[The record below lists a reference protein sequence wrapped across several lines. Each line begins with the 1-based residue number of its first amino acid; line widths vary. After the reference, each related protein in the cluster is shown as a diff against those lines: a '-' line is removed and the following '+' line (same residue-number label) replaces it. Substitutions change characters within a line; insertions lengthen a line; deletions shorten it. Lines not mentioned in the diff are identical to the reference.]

1 MFIIYNER
9 IKIVNSYTLQ
19 DKVIFYFMYKIYLYH
34 PIIYNRQIDYDEK
47 TILACVFLQLV
58 LGTVFAQTVDSTH
71 IKNMHAYYKKHFSD
85 PTDPIVLTASD
96 TLLDMAIRCNDT
108 VMSKIALGAKLD
120 YYYYGQ
126 GENRTDSVIA
136 GVNRLKRFARSV
148 GNAELYYWAWAA
160 RLVNYYIIQGEY
172 NIALLEAEKM
182 LQEAK
187 KEGKQE
193 SIAECYYALANVYA
207 AKGLMKKSQEFM
219 LKEIDIFE
227 NTDVV
232 RYNISCQYSD
242 AAKIYID
249 LGEEEK
255 APELLK
261 KALKAVKSPYHA
273 VTANLVYVSLY
284 LAQGDTVA
292 ARQALEKCR
301 QMYADEPSL
310 KRHIH
315 YLYDVEIDYD
325 WKVGNYQKALNVLD
339 ERETE
344 LKRKNNLATLM
355 QLRKT
360 KADILWDMNRKE
372 EAAGLYRD
380 FLLEQKKEKERNE
393 EVATGEFATML
404 NLQQLT
410 AEKGRLEKISQEK
423 QLQNTRIILFSVIGI
438 LCVVIVFL
446 WQQRKLNAKL
456 EKSRDKLDEKNRILI
471 EAKEELRKAKEVAEQ
486 SNWLK
491 TMFIQNMSHEIRTPL
506 NSIVG
511 FSGVLVDMLDDK
523 EDIGQ
528 YVALIESNSKLL
540 LKLVGDILDIS
551 ILDSEVEIK
560 HNAVD
565 VNACCQASIDAA
577 GTLFSPDTKLIF
589 KPACDE
595 LIINSN
601 YNYIVQVLD
610 NLLSNASKFTH
621 EGSVTLAYEVKK
633 ETNQLIFT
641 VTDTGIGIPIDEQE
655 HVFERFVKLDN
666 FSQGAGLGLSICRIV
681 AERLG
686 GFLIIDREY
695 TQGTRFIF
703 CVSM

>member
-1 MFIIYNER
+1 ML
-9 IKIVNSYTLQ
+9 K
-19 DKVIFYFMYKIYLYH
+19 
-34 PIIYNRQIDYDEK
+34 K
-47 TILACVFLQLV
+47 TILACVLLHLV
-58 LGTVFAQTVDSTH
+58 VGTISPQKIDSID
-71 IKNMHAYYKKHFSD
+71 IKSMRAYYKRYFND

-96 TLLDMAIRCNDT
+96 TLFDMAIRCNDT
-108 VMSKIALGAKLD
+108 VMAKIALGAKVD

-126 GENRTDSVIA
+126 GENRTDSIIA
-136 GVNRLKRFARSV
+136 GVNRLKQYARSV

-187 KEGKQE
+187 GEKKQG
-193 SIAECYYALANVYA
+193 SIAECYYALANVYT
-207 AKGLMKKSQEFM
+207 AKGLVKKSQEFM

-227 NTDVV
+227 NANVF

-249 LGEEEK
+249 LGEAEK

-261 KALKAVKSPYHA
+261 KALKTSKSTYHE
-273 VTANLVYVSLY
+273 VTAKLVYVSLY
-284 LAQGDTVA
+284 LAQGDTAA
-292 ARQALEKCR
+292 ARKALEECR
-301 QMYADEPSL
+301 QMYMGEPSM

-315 YLYDVEIDYD
+315 YLYDVEIDYN
-325 WKVGNYQKALNVLD
+325 WRVGNYNKALSVLD

-344 LKRKNNLATLM
+344 LRKKNNLTTLM
-355 QLRKT
+355 ALRKT

-393 EVATGEFATML
+393 EITTSEFATML
-404 NLQQLT
+404 NLQQLN
-410 AEKGRLEKISQEK
+410 AEKVRLEKISQKK
-423 QLQNTRIILFSVIGI
+423 QLQNTRTILFSVLGL
-438 LCVVIVFL
+438 LCIVVIFL

-456 EKSRDKLDEKNRILI
+456 HRAKNKLDEQNRTLI
-471 EAKEELRKAKEVAEQ
+471 KAEEELRKAKEVAEQ

-511 FSGVLVDMLDDK
+511 FSGVLVDMLDEK

-577 GTLFSPDTKLIF
+577 GASFDPGVRLIF
-589 KPACDE
+589 EPACDE

-610 NLLSNASKFTH
+610 NLLGNASKFTH
-621 EGSVTLAYEVKK
+621 EGSVALAYEVKK
-633 ETNQLIFT
+633 EENQLIFT
-641 VTDTGIGIPIDEQE
+641 VTDTGIGIPVEEQE
-655 HVFERFVKLDN
+655 RVFERFVKLDN

-686 GFLIIDREY
+686 GYLRIDKGY
-695 TQGTRFIF
+695 TQGTRVIF

>member
-1 MFIIYNER
+1 MM
-9 IKIVNSYTLQ
+9 K
-19 DKVIFYFMYKIYLYH
+19 
-34 PIIYNRQIDYDEK
+34 K

-261 KALKAVKSPYHA
+261 KALKAVKSPYHE

-325 WKVGNYQKALNVLD
+325 WKVGNFQKALNVLD

-506 NSIVG
+506 NALSG
-511 FSGVLVDMLDDK
+511 FSSILTDNNIDAEMRK
-523 EDIGQ
+523 QCNDIIQ
-528 YVALIESNSKLL
+528 QNSDLL
-540 LKLVGDILDIS
+540 LKLIDDVVDLSSLERGKMQFRF
-551 ILDSEVEIK
+551 EI
-560 HNAVD
+560 HDAVSL
-565 VNACCQASIDAA
+565 CQNVIDTVDKIKQTSASIVFQTSL
-577 GTLFSPDTKLIF
+577 GKLELYT
-589 KPACDE
+589 DE
-595 LIINSN
+595 ARLQQLLI
-601 YNYIVQVLD
+601 
-610 NLLSNASKFTH
+610 NLLINATKFTT
-621 EGSVTLAYEVKK
+621 EGRITLTLEKQDGMA
-633 ETNQLIFT
+633 LFA
-641 VTDTGIGIPIDEQE
+641 VTDTGCGIAPEKQGKIF
-655 HVFERFVKLDN
+655 HRFEKLDEN
-666 FSQGAGLGLSICRIV
+666 VQGSGLGLSICQLIV
-681 AERLG
+681 ERFGGEIWIDTEYKDGSRFVFTHPIPNTTPNNKEAEL
-686 GFLIIDREY
+686 
-695 TQGTRFIF
+695 
-703 CVSM
+703 

>member
-1 MFIIYNER
+1 MM
-9 IKIVNSYTLQ
+9 K
-19 DKVIFYFMYKIYLYH
+19 
-34 PIIYNRQIDYDEK
+34 K

-242 AAKIYID
+242 AAKIYIN

-261 KALKAVKSPYHA
+261 KALKAVKSPYHE

-325 WKVGNYQKALNVLD
+325 WKVGNFQKALNVLD

-577 GTLFSPDTKLIF
+577 GTLFSPDTKLVF

-655 HVFERFVKLDN
+655 RVFERFVKLDN

-686 GFLIIDREY
+686 GFLIIDKEY

>member
-1 MFIIYNER
+1 MM
-9 IKIVNSYTLQ
+9 K
-19 DKVIFYFMYKIYLYH
+19 
-34 PIIYNRQIDYDEK
+34 K

-182 LQEAK
+182 LQEVK

-261 KALKAVKSPYHA
+261 KALKAVKSPYHE

-325 WKVGNYQKALNVLD
+325 WKVGNFQKALNVLD

-577 GTLFSPDTKLIF
+577 GTLFSPDTKLVF

>member
-1 MFIIYNER
+1 ML
-9 IKIVNSYTLQ
+9 K
-19 DKVIFYFMYKIYLYH
+19 
-34 PIIYNRQIDYDEK
+34 K
-47 TILACVFLQLV
+47 TILACVLLHLV
-58 LGTVFAQTVDSTH
+58 VGTISPQKIDSID
-71 IKNMHAYYKKHFSD
+71 IKSMRAYYKRYFND

-96 TLLDMAIRCNDT
+96 TLFDMAIRCNDT
-108 VMSKIALGAKLD
+108 VMAKIALGAKVD

-126 GENRTDSVIA
+126 GENRTDSIIA
-136 GVNRLKRFARSV
+136 GVNRLKQYARSV

-187 KEGKQE
+187 GEKKQG
-193 SIAECYYALANVYA
+193 SIAECYYALANVYT
-207 AKGLMKKSQEFM
+207 AKGLVKKSQEFM

-227 NTDVV
+227 NANVF

-249 LGEEEK
+249 LGEAEK

-261 KALKAVKSPYHA
+261 KALKTSRSTYHE
-273 VTANLVYVSLY
+273 VTAKLVYVSLY
-284 LAQGDTVA
+284 LAQGDTAA
-292 ARQALEKCR
+292 ARKALEECR
-301 QMYADEPSL
+301 QMYMGEPSM

-315 YLYDVEIDYD
+315 YLYDVEIDYN
-325 WKVGNYQKALNVLD
+325 WRVGNYNKALSVLD

-344 LKRKNNLATLM
+344 LRKKNNLTTLM
-355 QLRKT
+355 ALRKT

-393 EVATGEFATML
+393 EITTSEFATML
-404 NLQQLT
+404 NLQQLN
-410 AEKGRLEKISQEK
+410 AEKVRLEKISQKK
-423 QLQNTRIILFSVIGI
+423 QLQNTRTILFSVLGL
-438 LCVVIVFL
+438 LCIVVIFL

-456 EKSRDKLDEKNRILI
+456 HRAKNKLDEQNRTLI
-471 EAKEELRKAKEVAEQ
+471 KAEEELRKAKEVAEQ

-511 FSGVLVDMLDDK
+511 FSGVLVDMLDEK

-577 GTLFSPDTKLIF
+577 GASFDPGVKLIF
-589 KPACDE
+589 EPACDE

-610 NLLSNASKFTH
+610 NLLGNASKFTH

-633 ETNQLIFT
+633 EENQLIFT
-641 VTDTGIGIPIDEQE
+641 VTDTGIGIPVEEQE
-655 HVFERFVKLDN
+655 RVFERFVKLDN

-686 GFLIIDREY
+686 GYLRIDKGY
-695 TQGTRFIF
+695 TQGTRIIF

>member
-1 MFIIYNER
+1 MR
-9 IKIVNSYTLQ
+9 
-19 DKVIFYFMYKIYLYH
+19 
-34 PIIYNRQIDYDEK
+34 
-47 TILACVFLQLV
+47 
-58 LGTVFAQTVDSTH
+58 
-71 IKNMHAYYKKHFSD
+71 AYYKQYFND

-96 TLLDMAIRCNDT
+96 TLFDMAIRCNDT
-108 VMSKIALGAKLD
+108 VMAKIALGAKVD

-126 GENRTDSVIA
+126 GENRTDSIIA
-136 GVNRLKRFARSV
+136 GVNRLKQYARSV

-187 KEGKQE
+187 GEKKQG
-193 SIAECYYALANVYA
+193 SIAECYYALANVYT
-207 AKGLMKKSQEFM
+207 AKGLVKKSQEFM
-219 LKEIDIFE
+219 LREIDIFE
-227 NTDVV
+227 NANVF

-249 LGEEEK
+249 LGEAEK

-261 KALKAVKSPYHA
+261 KALKTSKSTYHE
-273 VTANLVYVSLY
+273 VTAKLVYVSLY
-284 LAQGDTVA
+284 LAQGDTAA
-292 ARQALEKCR
+292 ARKALEECR
-301 QMYADEPSL
+301 QMYMGEPSM

-315 YLYDVEIDYD
+315 YLYDVEIDYN
-325 WKVGNYQKALNVLD
+325 WRVGNYNKALSVLD

-344 LKRKNNLATLM
+344 LRKKNNLTTLM
-355 QLRKT
+355 ALRKT

-393 EVATGEFATML
+393 EITTSEFATML
-404 NLQQLT
+404 NLQQLN
-410 AEKGRLEKISQEK
+410 AEKVRLEKTSQKK
-423 QLQNTRIILFSVIGI
+423 QLQNTRTILFSVLGL
-438 LCVVIVFL
+438 LCIVVIFL

-456 EKSRDKLDEKNRILI
+456 HRAKNKLDEQNRTLI
-471 EAKEELRKAKEVAEQ
+471 KAEEELRKAKEAAEQ

-511 FSGVLVDMLDDK
+511 FSGVLVDMLDEK

-577 GTLFSPDTKLIF
+577 GASFDPGVRLIF
-589 KPACDE
+589 EPACDE

-610 NLLSNASKFTH
+610 NLLGNASKFTH

-633 ETNQLIFT
+633 EENQLIFT
-641 VTDTGIGIPIDEQE
+641 VTDTGIGIPVEEQE
-655 HVFERFVKLDN
+655 RVFERFVKLDN

-686 GFLIIDREY
+686 GYLRIDKGY
-695 TQGTRFIF
+695 TQGTRVIF

>member
-1 MFIIYNER
+1 ML
-9 IKIVNSYTLQ
+9 K
-19 DKVIFYFMYKIYLYH
+19 
-34 PIIYNRQIDYDEK
+34 K
-47 TILACVFLQLV
+47 TILACVLLHLV
-58 LGTVFAQTVDSTH
+58 VGTISPQKIDSID
-71 IKNMHAYYKKHFSD
+71 IKSMRAYYKQYFND

-96 TLLDMAIRCNDT
+96 TLFDMAIRCNDT
-108 VMSKIALGAKLD
+108 VMAKIALGAKVD

-126 GENRTDSVIA
+126 GENRTDSIIA
-136 GVNRLKRFARSV
+136 GVNRLKQYARSV

-187 KEGKQE
+187 GEKKQG
-193 SIAECYYALANVYA
+193 SIAECYYALANVYT
-207 AKGLMKKSQEFM
+207 AKGLVKKSQEFM

-227 NTDVV
+227 NANVF

-249 LGEEEK
+249 LGEAEK

-261 KALKAVKSPYHA
+261 KALKTSKSTYHE
-273 VTANLVYVSLY
+273 VTAKLVYVSLS
-284 LAQGDTVA
+284 LAQGDTAA
-292 ARQALEKCR
+292 ARKALEECR
-301 QMYADEPSL
+301 QMYMEEPSM

-315 YLYDVEIDYD
+315 YLYDVEIDYN
-325 WKVGNYQKALNVLD
+325 WRVGNYNKALSVLD

-344 LKRKNNLATLM
+344 LRKKNNLTTLM
-355 QLRKT
+355 ALRKT

-393 EVATGEFATML
+393 EITTSEFATML
-404 NLQQLT
+404 NLQQLN
-410 AEKGRLEKISQEK
+410 AEKVRLEKISQKK
-423 QLQNTRIILFSVIGI
+423 QLQNTRTILFSVLGL
-438 LCVVIVFL
+438 LCIVVIFL

-456 EKSRDKLDEKNRILI
+456 HRAKNKLDEQNRTLI
-471 EAKEELRKAKEVAEQ
+471 KAEEELRKAKEVAEQ

-511 FSGVLVDMLDDK
+511 FSGVLVDMLDEK

-577 GTLFSPDTKLIF
+577 GASFDPGVRLIF
-589 KPACDE
+589 EPACDE

-610 NLLSNASKFTH
+610 NLLGNASKFTH

-633 ETNQLIFT
+633 EENQLIFT
-641 VTDTGIGIPIDEQE
+641 VTDTGIGIPVEEQE
-655 HVFERFVKLDN
+655 RVFERFVKLDN

-686 GFLIIDREY
+686 GYLRIDKGY
-695 TQGTRFIF
+695 TQGTRVIF

>member
-1 MFIIYNER
+1 ML
-9 IKIVNSYTLQ
+9 K
-19 DKVIFYFMYKIYLYH
+19 
-34 PIIYNRQIDYDEK
+34 K
-47 TILACVFLQLV
+47 TILACVLLRLV
-58 LGTVFAQTVDSTH
+58 VGTISPQKIDSID
-71 IKNMHAYYKKHFSD
+71 IKSMRAYYKRYFND

-96 TLLDMAIRCNDT
+96 TLFDMAIRCNDT
-108 VMSKIALGAKLD
+108 VMAKIALGAKVD

-126 GENRTDSVIA
+126 GENRTDSIIA
-136 GVNRLKRFARSV
+136 GVNRLKQYARSV

-187 KEGKQE
+187 GEKKQG

-207 AKGLMKKSQEFM
+207 AKGLVKKSQEFM

-227 NTDVV
+227 NANVF

-249 LGEEEK
+249 LGEAEK

-261 KALKAVKSPYHA
+261 KALKTSKSPYHE
-273 VTANLVYVSLY
+273 VTAKLVYVSLY
-284 LAQGDTVA
+284 LAQGDTAA
-292 ARQALEKCR
+292 ARKALEECR
-301 QMYADEPSL
+301 RMYMEEPSM

-315 YLYDVEIDYD
+315 YLYDVEIDYN
-325 WKVGNYQKALNVLD
+325 WRVGNYNKALSVLD

-344 LKRKNNLATLM
+344 LRKKNNLTTLTA
-355 QLRKT
+355 LRKT

-393 EVATGEFATML
+393 EITTSEFATML
-404 NLQQLT
+404 NLQQLN
-410 AEKGRLEKISQEK
+410 AEKVRLEKISQK
-423 QLQNTRIILFSVIGI
+423 KRLQSTRTILFFVLGI
-438 LCVVIVFL
+438 LCIVVIFL

-456 EKSRDKLDEKNRILI
+456 HRAKNKLNEQNRTLI
-471 EAKEELRKAKEVAEQ
+471 KAEEELRKAKEVAEQ

-511 FSGVLVDMLDDK
+511 FSGVLVDMLDEK

-577 GTLFSPDTKLIF
+577 GASFDPGVKLIF
-589 KPACDE
+589 EPACDE

-610 NLLSNASKFTH
+610 NLLGNASKFTH

-633 ETNQLIFT
+633 EENQLIFT
-641 VTDTGIGIPIDEQE
+641 VTDTGIGIPVEEQE
-655 HVFERFVKLDN
+655 RVFERFVKLDN

-686 GFLIIDREY
+686 GYLRIDKGY
-695 TQGTRFIF
+695 TQGTRVIF

>member
-1 MFIIYNER
+1 ML
-9 IKIVNSYTLQ
+9 K
-19 DKVIFYFMYKIYLYH
+19 
-34 PIIYNRQIDYDEK
+34 K
-47 TILACVFLQLV
+47 TILACVLLHLV
-58 LGTVFAQTVDSTH
+58 VGTISPQKIDSID
-71 IKNMHAYYKKHFSD
+71 IKSMRAYYKQYFND

-96 TLLDMAIRCNDT
+96 TLFDMAIRCNDT
-108 VMSKIALGAKLD
+108 VMAKIALGAKVD

-126 GENRTDSVIA
+126 GENRTDSIIA
-136 GVNRLKRFARSV
+136 GVNRLKQYARSV

-187 KEGKQE
+187 GEKKQG
-193 SIAECYYALANVYA
+193 SIAECYYALANVYT
-207 AKGLMKKSQEFM
+207 AKGLVKKSQEFM

-227 NTDVV
+227 NANVF

-249 LGEEEK
+249 LGEAEK

-261 KALKAVKSPYHA
+261 KALKTSKSTYHE
-273 VTANLVYVSLY
+273 VTAKLVYVSLY
-284 LAQGDTVA
+284 LAQGDTAA
-292 ARQALEKCR
+292 ARKALEECR
-301 QMYADEPSL
+301 QMYIGEPSM

-315 YLYDVEIDYD
+315 YLYDVEIDYN
-325 WKVGNYQKALNVLD
+325 WRVGNYNKALSVLD

-344 LKRKNNLATLM
+344 LRKKNNLTTLM
-355 QLRKT
+355 ALRKT

-393 EVATGEFATML
+393 EITTSEFATML
-404 NLQQLT
+404 NLQQLN
-410 AEKGRLEKISQEK
+410 AEKVRLEKISQKK
-423 QLQNTRIILFSVIGI
+423 QLQNTRTILFSVLGL
-438 LCVVIVFL
+438 LCIVVIFL

-456 EKSRDKLDEKNRILI
+456 HRAKNKLDEQNRTLI
-471 EAKEELRKAKEVAEQ
+471 KAEEELRKAKEVAEQ

-511 FSGVLVDMLDDK
+511 FSGVLVDMLDEK

-577 GTLFSPDTKLIF
+577 GASFDPGVKLIF
-589 KPACDE
+589 EPACDE

-601 YNYIVQVLD
+601 YSYIVQVLD
-610 NLLSNASKFTH
+610 NLLGNASKFTH
-621 EGSVTLAYEVKK
+621 VGSVTLTYEVKK
-633 ETNQLIFT
+633 EENQLIFT
-641 VTDTGIGIPIDEQE
+641 VTDTGIGIPVEEQE
-655 HVFERFVKLDN
+655 RVFERFVKLDN

-686 GFLIIDREY
+686 GYLRIDKGY
-695 TQGTRFIF
+695 TQGTRVIF

>member
-1 MFIIYNER
+1 ML
-9 IKIVNSYTLQ
+9 K
-19 DKVIFYFMYKIYLYH
+19 
-34 PIIYNRQIDYDEK
+34 K
-47 TILACVFLQLV
+47 TILACVLLHLV
-58 LGTVFAQTVDSTH
+58 VGTISPQKIDSID
-71 IKNMHAYYKKHFSD
+71 IKSMRAYYKQYFND

-96 TLLDMAIRCNDT
+96 TLFDMAIRCNDT
-108 VMSKIALGAKLD
+108 VMAKIALGAKVD

-126 GENRTDSVIA
+126 GENRTDSIIA
-136 GVNRLKRFARSV
+136 GVNRLKQYARSV

-187 KEGKQE
+187 GEKKQG
-193 SIAECYYALANVYA
+193 SIAECYYVLANVYA
-207 AKGLMKKSQEFM
+207 AKGLVKKSQEFM

-227 NTDVV
+227 NANVF

-249 LGEEEK
+249 LGEAEK

-261 KALKAVKSPYHA
+261 KALKTSKSTYHE
-273 VTANLVYVSLY
+273 VTAKLVYVSLY
-284 LAQGDTVA
+284 LAQGDTAA
-292 ARQALEKCR
+292 ARKALEECR
-301 QMYADEPSL
+301 QMYMGEPSM

-315 YLYDVEIDYD
+315 YLYDVEIDYN
-325 WKVGNYQKALNVLD
+325 WRVGNYNKALSVLD

-344 LKRKNNLATLM
+344 LRKKNNLTTLM
-355 QLRKT
+355 ALRKT

-393 EVATGEFATML
+393 EITTSEFATML
-404 NLQQLT
+404 NLQQLN
-410 AEKGRLEKISQEK
+410 AEKVRLEKISQKK
-423 QLQNTRIILFSVIGI
+423 QLQNTRTILFSVLGL
-438 LCVVIVFL
+438 LCIVVIFL

-456 EKSRDKLDEKNRILI
+456 HRAKNKLDEQNRTLI
-471 EAKEELRKAKEVAEQ
+471 KAEEELRKAKEVAEQ

-511 FSGVLVDMLDDK
+511 FSGVLVDMLDEK

-577 GTLFSPDTKLIF
+577 GASFDPGVRLIF
-589 KPACDE
+589 EPACDE

-601 YNYIVQVLD
+601 YSYIVQVLD
-610 NLLSNASKFTH
+610 NLLGNASKFTH

-633 ETNQLIFT
+633 EENQLIFT
-641 VTDTGIGIPIDEQE
+641 VTDTGIGIPVEEQE
-655 HVFERFVKLDN
+655 RVFERFVKLDN

-686 GFLIIDREY
+686 GYLRIDKGY
-695 TQGTRFIF
+695 TQGTRVIF

>member
-1 MFIIYNER
+1 ML
-9 IKIVNSYTLQ
+9 K
-19 DKVIFYFMYKIYLYH
+19 
-34 PIIYNRQIDYDEK
+34 K
-47 TILACVFLQLV
+47 TILACVLLHLV
-58 LGTVFAQTVDSTH
+58 VGTISPQKIDSID
-71 IKNMHAYYKKHFSD
+71 IKSMRAYYKQYFND

-96 TLLDMAIRCNDT
+96 TLFDMAIRCNDT
-108 VMSKIALGAKLD
+108 VMAKIALGAKVD

-126 GENRTDSVIA
+126 GENRTDNIIA
-136 GVNRLKRFARSV
+136 GVNRLKQYARSV

-187 KEGKQE
+187 GEKKQG
-193 SIAECYYALANVYA
+193 SIAECYYALANVYT
-207 AKGLMKKSQEFM
+207 AKGLVKKSQEFM
-219 LKEIDIFE
+219 LREIDIFE
-227 NTDVV
+227 NANVF

-249 LGEEEK
+249 LGEAEK

-261 KALKAVKSPYHA
+261 KALKTSKSTYHE
-273 VTANLVYVSLY
+273 VTAKLVYVSLY
-284 LAQGDTVA
+284 LAQGDTAA
-292 ARQALEKCR
+292 ARKALEECR
-301 QMYADEPSL
+301 QMYMGEPSM

-315 YLYDVEIDYD
+315 YLYDVEIDYN
-325 WKVGNYQKALNVLD
+325 WRVGNYNKALSVLD

-344 LKRKNNLATLM
+344 LRKKNNLTTLM
-355 QLRKT
+355 ALRKT

-393 EVATGEFATML
+393 EITTSEFATML
-404 NLQQLT
+404 NLQQLN
-410 AEKGRLEKISQEK
+410 AEKVRLEKTSQKK
-423 QLQNTRIILFSVIGI
+423 QLQNTRTILFSVLGL
-438 LCVVIVFL
+438 LCIVVIFL

-456 EKSRDKLDEKNRILI
+456 HRAKNKLDEQNRTLI
-471 EAKEELRKAKEVAEQ
+471 KAEEELRKAKEAAEQ

-511 FSGVLVDMLDDK
+511 FSGVLVDMLDEK

-577 GTLFSPDTKLIF
+577 GASFDPGVRLIF
-589 KPACDE
+589 EPACDE

-610 NLLSNASKFTH
+610 NLLGNASKFTH

-633 ETNQLIFT
+633 EENQLIFT
-641 VTDTGIGIPIDEQE
+641 VTDTGIGIPVEEQE
-655 HVFERFVKLDN
+655 RVFERFVKLDN

-686 GFLIIDREY
+686 GYLRIDKGY
-695 TQGTRFIF
+695 TQGTRVIF

>member
-1 MFIIYNER
+1 MM
-9 IKIVNSYTLQ
+9 K
-19 DKVIFYFMYKIYLYH
+19 
-34 PIIYNRQIDYDEK
+34 K

-261 KALKAVKSPYHA
+261 KALKAVKSPYHE

-325 WKVGNYQKALNVLD
+325 WKVGNFQKALNVLD

-551 ILDSEVEIK
+551 ILDSEVEIN

-577 GTLFSPDTKLIF
+577 GTLFSPDTKLVF

>member
-1 MFIIYNER
+1 ML
-9 IKIVNSYTLQ
+9 K
-19 DKVIFYFMYKIYLYH
+19 
-34 PIIYNRQIDYDEK
+34 K
-47 TILACVFLQLV
+47 TILACVLLHLV
-58 LGTVFAQTVDSTH
+58 VGTISPQKIDSID
-71 IKNMHAYYKKHFSD
+71 IKSMRAYYKQYFND

-96 TLLDMAIRCNDT
+96 TLFDMAIRCNDT
-108 VMSKIALGAKLD
+108 VMAKIALGAKVD

-126 GENRTDSVIA
+126 GENRTDSIIA
-136 GVNRLKRFARSV
+136 GVNRLKQYARSV

-187 KEGKQE
+187 GEKKQG
-193 SIAECYYALANVYA
+193 SIAECYYALANVYT
-207 AKGLMKKSQEFM
+207 AKGLVKKSQEFM

-227 NTDVV
+227 NANVF

-249 LGEEEK
+249 LGEAEK

-261 KALKAVKSPYHA
+261 KALKTSRSTYHE
-273 VTANLVYVSLY
+273 VTAKLVYVSLY
-284 LAQGDTVA
+284 LAQGDTAA
-292 ARQALEKCR
+292 ARKALEECR
-301 QMYADEPSL
+301 QMYMGEPSM

-315 YLYDVEIDYD
+315 YLYDVEIDYN
-325 WKVGNYQKALNVLD
+325 WRVGNYNKALSVLD

-344 LKRKNNLATLM
+344 LRKKNNLTTLM
-355 QLRKT
+355 ALRKT

-393 EVATGEFATML
+393 EITTSEFATML
-404 NLQQLT
+404 NLQQLN
-410 AEKGRLEKISQEK
+410 AEKVRLEKISQKK
-423 QLQNTRIILFSVIGI
+423 QLQNTRTILFSVLGL
-438 LCVVIVFL
+438 LCIVVIFL

-456 EKSRDKLDEKNRILI
+456 HRAKNKLDEQNRTLI
-471 EAKEELRKAKEVAEQ
+471 KAEEELRKAKEVAEQ

-511 FSGVLVDMLDDK
+511 FSGVLVDMLDEK

-577 GTLFSPDTKLIF
+577 ASFDPGVKLIF
-589 KPACDE
+589 EPACDE

-601 YNYIVQVLD
+601 YSYIVQVLD
-610 NLLSNASKFTH
+610 NLLGNASKFTH

-633 ETNQLIFT
+633 EENQLIFT
-641 VTDTGIGIPIDEQE
+641 VTDTGIGIPVEEQE
-655 HVFERFVKLDN
+655 RVFERFVKLDN

-686 GFLIIDREY
+686 GYLRIDKGY
-695 TQGTRFIF
+695 TQGTRVIF

>member
-1 MFIIYNER
+1 ML
-9 IKIVNSYTLQ
+9 K
-19 DKVIFYFMYKIYLYH
+19 
-34 PIIYNRQIDYDEK
+34 K
-47 TILACVFLQLV
+47 TILACVLLHLV
-58 LGTVFAQTVDSTH
+58 VGTISPQKIDSID
-71 IKNMHAYYKKHFSD
+71 IKSMRAYYKQYFND

-96 TLLDMAIRCNDT
+96 TLFDMAIRCNDT
-108 VMSKIALGAKLD
+108 VMAKIALGAKVD

-126 GENRTDSVIA
+126 GENRTDSIIA
-136 GVNRLKRFARSV
+136 GVNRLKQYARSV

-187 KEGKQE
+187 GEKKQG

-207 AKGLMKKSQEFM
+207 AKGLVKKSQEFM

-227 NTDVV
+227 NANVF

-249 LGEEEK
+249 LGEAEK

-261 KALKAVKSPYHA
+261 KALKTSKSTYHE
-273 VTANLVYVSLY
+273 VTAKLVYVSLY
-284 LAQGDTVA
+284 LAQGDTAA
-292 ARQALEKCR
+292 ARKALEECR
-301 QMYADEPSL
+301 QMYMGEPSM

-315 YLYDVEIDYD
+315 YLYDVEIDYN
-325 WKVGNYQKALNVLD
+325 WRVGNYNKALSVLD

-344 LKRKNNLATLM
+344 LRKKNNLTTLM
-355 QLRKT
+355 ALRKT

-393 EVATGEFATML
+393 EITTSEFATML
-404 NLQQLT
+404 NLQQLN
-410 AEKGRLEKISQEK
+410 AEKVRLEKISQKK
-423 QLQNTRIILFSVIGI
+423 QLQNTRTILFSVLGL
-438 LCVVIVFL
+438 LCIVVIFL

-456 EKSRDKLDEKNRILI
+456 HRAKNKLDEQNRTLI
-471 EAKEELRKAKEVAEQ
+471 KAEEELRKAKEVAEQ

-511 FSGVLVDMLDDK
+511 FSGVLVDMLDEK

-551 ILDSEVEIK
+551 IHDSEVEIK

-577 GTLFSPDTKLIF
+577 GASFDPGVRLIF
-589 KPACDE
+589 EPACDE

-601 YNYIVQVLD
+601 YSYIVQVLD
-610 NLLSNASKFTH
+610 NLLGNASKFTH

-633 ETNQLIFT
+633 EENQLIFT
-641 VTDTGIGIPIDEQE
+641 VTDTGIGIPVEEQE
-655 HVFERFVKLDN
+655 RVFERFVKLDN

-686 GFLIIDREY
+686 GYLRIDKGY
-695 TQGTRFIF
+695 TQGTRVIF

>member
-1 MFIIYNER
+1 
-9 IKIVNSYTLQ
+9 
-19 DKVIFYFMYKIYLYH
+19 
-34 PIIYNRQIDYDEK
+34 
-47 TILACVFLQLV
+47 
-58 LGTVFAQTVDSTH
+58 
-71 IKNMHAYYKKHFSD
+71 
-85 PTDPIVLTASD
+85 
-96 TLLDMAIRCNDT
+96 MA
-108 VMSKIALGAKLD
+108 KIALGAKVD

-126 GENRTDSVIA
+126 GENRTDSIIA
-136 GVNRLKRFARSV
+136 GVNRLKQYARSV

-187 KEGKQE
+187 GEKKQG

-207 AKGLMKKSQEFM
+207 AKGLVKKSQEFM

-227 NTDVV
+227 NANVF

-249 LGEEEK
+249 LGEAEK

-261 KALKAVKSPYHA
+261 KALKTSKSPYHE
-273 VTANLVYVSLY
+273 VTAKLVYVSLY
-284 LAQGDTVA
+284 LAQGDTAA
-292 ARQALEKCR
+292 ARKALEECR
-301 QMYADEPSL
+301 RMYMEEPSM

-315 YLYDVEIDYD
+315 YLYDVEIDYN
-325 WKVGNYQKALNVLD
+325 WRVGNYNKALSVLD

-344 LKRKNNLATLM
+344 LRKKNNLTTLTA
-355 QLRKT
+355 LRKT

-393 EVATGEFATML
+393 EITTSEFATML
-404 NLQQLT
+404 NLQQLN
-410 AEKGRLEKISQEK
+410 AEKVRLEKISQK
-423 QLQNTRIILFSVIGI
+423 KRLQSTRTILFFVLGI
-438 LCVVIVFL
+438 LCIVVIFL

-456 EKSRDKLDEKNRILI
+456 HRAKNKLNEQNRTLI
-471 EAKEELRKAKEVAEQ
+471 KAEEELRKAKEVAEQ

-511 FSGVLVDMLDDK
+511 FSGVLVDMLDEK

-577 GTLFSPDTKLIF
+577 GASFDPGVKLIF
-589 KPACDE
+589 EPACDE

-610 NLLSNASKFTH
+610 NLLGNASKFTH

-633 ETNQLIFT
+633 EENQLIFT
-641 VTDTGIGIPIDEQE
+641 VTDTGIGIPVEEQE
-655 HVFERFVKLDN
+655 RVFERFVKLDN

-686 GFLIIDREY
+686 GYLRIDKGY
-695 TQGTRFIF
+695 TQGTRVIF

>member
-1 MFIIYNER
+1 ML
-9 IKIVNSYTLQ
+9 K
-19 DKVIFYFMYKIYLYH
+19 
-34 PIIYNRQIDYDEK
+34 K
-47 TILACVFLQLV
+47 TILACVLLHLV
-58 LGTVFAQTVDSTH
+58 VGTILPQKIDSID
-71 IKNMHAYYKKHFSD
+71 IKSMRAYYKQYFND

-96 TLLDMAIRCNDT
+96 TLFDMAIRCNDT
-108 VMSKIALGAKLD
+108 VMAKIALGAKVD

-126 GENRTDSVIA
+126 GENRTDSIIA
-136 GVNRLKRFARSV
+136 GVNRLKQYARSV

-187 KEGKQE
+187 GEKKQG
-193 SIAECYYALANVYA
+193 SIAECYYALANVYT
-207 AKGLMKKSQEFM
+207 AKGLVKKSQEFM

-227 NTDVV
+227 NANVF

-249 LGEEEK
+249 LGEAEK

-261 KALKAVKSPYHA
+261 KALKTSKSTYHE
-273 VTANLVYVSLY
+273 VTAKLVYVSLY
-284 LAQGDTVA
+284 LAQGDTAA
-292 ARQALEKCR
+292 ARKALEECR
-301 QMYADEPSL
+301 QMYMGEPSM

-315 YLYDVEIDYD
+315 YLYDVEIDYN
-325 WKVGNYQKALNVLD
+325 WRVGNYNKALSVLD

-344 LKRKNNLATLM
+344 LRKKNNLTTLM
-355 QLRKT
+355 ALRKT

-393 EVATGEFATML
+393 EITTSEFATML
-404 NLQQLT
+404 NLQQLN
-410 AEKGRLEKISQEK
+410 AEKVRLEKISQKK
-423 QLQNTRIILFSVIGI
+423 QLQNTRTILFSVLGL
-438 LCVVIVFL
+438 LCIVVIFL

-456 EKSRDKLDEKNRILI
+456 HRAKNKLDEQNRTLI
-471 EAKEELRKAKEVAEQ
+471 KAEEELRKAKEVAEQ

-511 FSGVLVDMLDDK
+511 FSGVLVDMLDEK

-577 GTLFSPDTKLIF
+577 GASFDPGVKLIF
-589 KPACDE
+589 EPACDE

-601 YNYIVQVLD
+601 YSYIVQVLD
-610 NLLSNASKFTH
+610 NLLGNASKFTH
-621 EGSVTLAYEVKK
+621 VGSVTLTYEVKK
-633 ETNQLIFT
+633 EDNQLIFT
-641 VTDTGIGIPIDEQE
+641 VTDTGIGIPVEEQE
-655 HVFERFVKLDN
+655 RVFERFVKLDN

-686 GFLIIDREY
+686 GYLRIDKGY
-695 TQGTRFIF
+695 TQGTRVIF

>member
-1 MFIIYNER
+1 ML
-9 IKIVNSYTLQ
+9 K
-19 DKVIFYFMYKIYLYH
+19 
-34 PIIYNRQIDYDEK
+34 K
-47 TILACVFLQLV
+47 TILACVLLHLV
-58 LGTVFAQTVDSTH
+58 VGTISPQKIDSID
-71 IKNMHAYYKKHFSD
+71 IKSMRAYYKQYFND

-96 TLLDMAIRCNDT
+96 TLFDMAIRCNDT
-108 VMSKIALGAKLD
+108 VMAKIALGVKVD

-126 GENRTDSVIA
+126 GENRTDSIIA
-136 GVNRLKRFARSV
+136 GVNRLKQYAKSV

-187 KEGKQE
+187 GEKKQG

-207 AKGLMKKSQEFM
+207 AKGLVKKSQEFM

-227 NTDVV
+227 NANVF

-249 LGEEEK
+249 LGEAEK

-261 KALKAVKSPYHA
+261 KALKTSKSTYHE
-273 VTANLVYVSLY
+273 VTAKLVYVSLY
-284 LAQGDTVA
+284 LAQGDTAA
-292 ARQALEKCR
+292 ARRALEECR
-301 QMYADEPSL
+301 QMYMEEPSM

-315 YLYDVEIDYD
+315 YLYDVEIDYN
-325 WKVGNYQKALNVLD
+325 WRVGNYNKALSVLD

-344 LKRKNNLATLM
+344 LRKKNNLTTLM
-355 QLRKT
+355 ALRKT

-393 EVATGEFATML
+393 EITTSEFATML
-404 NLQQLT
+404 NLQQLN
-410 AEKGRLEKISQEK
+410 AEKVRLEKISQKK
-423 QLQNTRIILFSVIGI
+423 QLQNTRTILFSVLGL
-438 LCVVIVFL
+438 LCIVVIFL

-456 EKSRDKLDEKNRILI
+456 HRAKNKLDEQNRTLI
-471 EAKEELRKAKEVAEQ
+471 KAEEELRKAKEVAEQ

-511 FSGVLVDMLDDK
+511 FSGVLVDMLDEK

-577 GTLFSPDTKLIF
+577 GASFDPGVRLIF
-589 KPACDE
+589 EPACDE

-610 NLLSNASKFTH
+610 NLLGNASKFTH

-633 ETNQLIFT
+633 EENQLIFT
-641 VTDTGIGIPIDEQE
+641 VTDTGIGIPVEEQE
-655 HVFERFVKLDN
+655 RVFERFVKLDN

-686 GFLIIDREY
+686 GYLRIDKGY
-695 TQGTRFIF
+695 TQGTRVIF

>member
-1 MFIIYNER
+1 ML
-9 IKIVNSYTLQ
+9 K
-19 DKVIFYFMYKIYLYH
+19 
-34 PIIYNRQIDYDEK
+34 K
-47 TILACVFLQLV
+47 TILACVLLHLV
-58 LGTVFAQTVDSTH
+58 VGTISPQKIDSID
-71 IKNMHAYYKKHFSD
+71 IKSMRAYYKQYFND

-96 TLLDMAIRCNDT
+96 TLFDMAIRCNDT
-108 VMSKIALGAKLD
+108 VMAKIALGAKVD

-126 GENRTDSVIA
+126 GENRTDSIIA
-136 GVNRLKRFARSV
+136 GVNRLKQYARSV

-187 KEGKQE
+187 GEKKQG
-193 SIAECYYALANVYA
+193 SIAECYYALANVYT
-207 AKGLMKKSQEFM
+207 AKGLVKKSQEFM

-227 NTDVV
+227 NANVF

-249 LGEEEK
+249 LGEAEK

-261 KALKAVKSPYHA
+261 KALKTSRSTYHE
-273 VTANLVYVSLY
+273 VTAKLVYVSLY
-284 LAQGDTVA
+284 LAQGDTAA
-292 ARQALEKCR
+292 ARKALEECR
-301 QMYADEPSL
+301 QMYMGEPSM

-315 YLYDVEIDYD
+315 YLYDVEIDYN
-325 WKVGNYQKALNVLD
+325 WRVGNYNKALSVLD

-344 LKRKNNLATLM
+344 LRKKNNLTTLM
-355 QLRKT
+355 ALRKT

-393 EVATGEFATML
+393 EITTSEFATML
-404 NLQQLT
+404 NLQQLN
-410 AEKGRLEKISQEK
+410 AEKVRLEKISQKK
-423 QLQNTRIILFSVIGI
+423 QLQNTRTILFSVLGL
-438 LCVVIVFL
+438 LCIVVIFL

-511 FSGVLVDMLDDK
+511 FSGVLVDMLDEK

-577 GTLFSPDTKLIF
+577 GASFDPGVRLIF
-589 KPACDE
+589 EPACDE

-601 YNYIVQVLD
+601 YSYIVQVLD
-610 NLLSNASKFTH
+610 NLLGNASKFTH

-633 ETNQLIFT
+633 EENQLIFT
-641 VTDTGIGIPIDEQE
+641 VTDTGIGIPVEEQE
-655 HVFERFVKLDN
+655 
-666 FSQGAGLGLSICRIV
+666 LS
-681 AERLG
+681 
-686 GFLIIDREY
+686 LIHI
-695 TQGTRFIF
+695 
-703 CVSM
+703 

>member
-1 MFIIYNER
+1 ML
-9 IKIVNSYTLQ
+9 K
-19 DKVIFYFMYKIYLYH
+19 
-34 PIIYNRQIDYDEK
+34 K
-47 TILACVFLQLV
+47 TILACVLLHLV
-58 LGTVFAQTVDSTH
+58 VGTISPQKIDSID
-71 IKNMHAYYKKHFSD
+71 IKSMRAYYKQYFND

-96 TLLDMAIRCNDT
+96 TLFDMAIRCNDT
-108 VMSKIALGAKLD
+108 VMAKIALGAKVD

-126 GENRTDSVIA
+126 GENRTDSIIA
-136 GVNRLKRFARSV
+136 GVNRLKQYARSV

-187 KEGKQE
+187 GEKKQG
-193 SIAECYYALANVYA
+193 SIAECYYALANVYT
-207 AKGLMKKSQEFM
+207 AKGLVKKSQEFM

-227 NTDVV
+227 NANVF

-249 LGEEEK
+249 LGEAEK

-261 KALKAVKSPYHA
+261 KALKTSKSTYHE
-273 VTANLVYVSLY
+273 VTAKLVYVSLY
-284 LAQGDTVA
+284 LAQGDTAA
-292 ARQALEKCR
+292 ARKALEECR
-301 QMYADEPSL
+301 QMYMGEPSM

-315 YLYDVEIDYD
+315 YLYDVEIDYN
-325 WKVGNYQKALNVLD
+325 WRVGNYNKALSVLD

-344 LKRKNNLATLM
+344 LRKKNNLTTLM
-355 QLRKT
+355 ALRKT

-393 EVATGEFATML
+393 EITTSEFATML
-404 NLQQLT
+404 NLQQLN
-410 AEKGRLEKISQEK
+410 AEKVRLEKISQKK
-423 QLQNTRIILFSVIGI
+423 QLQNTRTILFSVLGL
-438 LCVVIVFL
+438 LCIVVIFL

-456 EKSRDKLDEKNRILI
+456 HRAKNKLDEQNRTLI
-471 EAKEELRKAKEVAEQ
+471 KAEEELRKAKEVAEQ

-511 FSGVLVDMLDDK
+511 FSGVLVDMLDEK

-577 GTLFSPDTKLIF
+577 GASFDPGVKLIF
-589 KPACDE
+589 EPACDE

-610 NLLSNASKFTH
+610 NLLGNASKFTH

-633 ETNQLIFT
+633 EENQLIFT
-641 VTDTGIGIPIDEQE
+641 VTDTGIGIPVEEQE
-655 HVFERFVKLDN
+655 RVFERFVKLDN

-686 GFLIIDREY
+686 GYLRIDKGY
-695 TQGTRFIF
+695 TQGTRIIF

>member
-1 MFIIYNER
+1 ML
-9 IKIVNSYTLQ
+9 K
-19 DKVIFYFMYKIYLYH
+19 
-34 PIIYNRQIDYDEK
+34 K
-47 TILACVFLQLV
+47 TILACVLLHLV
-58 LGTVFAQTVDSTH
+58 VGTISPQKIDSID
-71 IKNMHAYYKKHFSD
+71 IKSMRAYYKQYFND

-96 TLLDMAIRCNDT
+96 TLFDMAIRCNDT
-108 VMSKIALGAKLD
+108 VMAKIALGAKVD

-126 GENRTDSVIA
+126 GENRTDSIIA
-136 GVNRLKRFARSV
+136 GVNRLKQYARSV

-187 KEGKQE
+187 GEKKQG
-193 SIAECYYALANVYA
+193 SIAECYYALANVYT
-207 AKGLMKKSQEFM
+207 AKGLVKKSQEFM

-227 NTDVV
+227 NANVF

-249 LGEEEK
+249 LGEAEK

-261 KALKAVKSPYHA
+261 KALKTSRSTYHE
-273 VTANLVYVSLY
+273 VTAKLVYVSLY
-284 LAQGDTVA
+284 LAQGDTAA
-292 ARQALEKCR
+292 ARKALEECR
-301 QMYADEPSL
+301 QMYMEEPSM

-315 YLYDVEIDYD
+315 YLYDVEIDYN
-325 WKVGNYQKALNVLD
+325 WRVGDYNKALSVLD

-344 LKRKNNLATLM
+344 LRKKNNLTTLM
-355 QLRKT
+355 ALRKT

-393 EVATGEFATML
+393 EITTSEFATML
-404 NLQQLT
+404 NLQQLN
-410 AEKGRLEKISQEK
+410 AEKVRLEKISQKK
-423 QLQNTRIILFSVIGI
+423 QLQNTRTILFSVLGL
-438 LCVVIVFL
+438 LCIVVIFL

-456 EKSRDKLDEKNRILI
+456 HRAKNKLDEQNRTLI
-471 EAKEELRKAKEVAEQ
+471 KAEEELRKAKEVAEQ

-511 FSGVLVDMLDDK
+511 FSGVLVDMLDEK

-577 GTLFSPDTKLIF
+577 GASFDPGVRLIF
-589 KPACDE
+589 EPACDE

-610 NLLSNASKFTH
+610 NLLGNASKFTH

-633 ETNQLIFT
+633 EENQLIFT
-641 VTDTGIGIPIDEQE
+641 VTDTGIGIPVEEQE
-655 HVFERFVKLDN
+655 RVFERFVKLDN

-686 GFLIIDREY
+686 GYLRIDKGY
-695 TQGTRFIF
+695 TQGTRVIF

>member
-1 MFIIYNER
+1 ML
-9 IKIVNSYTLQ
+9 K
-19 DKVIFYFMYKIYLYH
+19 
-34 PIIYNRQIDYDEK
+34 K
-47 TILACVFLQLV
+47 TILACVLFHLV
-58 LGTVFAQTVDSTH
+58 VGTISSQKIDS
-71 IKNMHAYYKKHFSD
+71 IDVKSMRAYYKQYFND

-96 TLLDMAIRCNDT
+96 TLFDMAIRCNDT
-108 VMSKIALGAKLD
+108 VMAKIALGAKVD

-126 GENRTDSVIA
+126 GENRTDSIIA
-136 GVNRLKRFARSV
+136 GVNRLKQYARSV

-160 RLVNYYIIQGEY
+160 RLVNYYITQGEY

-187 KEGKQE
+187 GEKKQG

-207 AKGLMKKSQEFM
+207 AKGLVKKSQEFM

-227 NTDVV
+227 NANVF

-242 AAKIYID
+242 VAKIYID
-249 LGEEEK
+249 LGEAEK

-261 KALKAVKSPYHA
+261 KALKTSKSTYHE
-273 VTANLVYVSLY
+273 VTAKLVYVSLY
-284 LAQGDTVA
+284 LAQGDTAA
-292 ARQALEKCR
+292 ARKALEECR
-301 QMYADEPSL
+301 QMYMEEPSM

-315 YLYDVEIDYD
+315 YLYDVEIDYN
-325 WKVGNYQKALNVLD
+325 WRVGNYNKALSVLD

-344 LKRKNNLATLM
+344 LRKKNNLTTLM
-355 QLRKT
+355 ALRKT

-393 EVATGEFATML
+393 EITTSEFATML
-404 NLQQLT
+404 NLQQLN
-410 AEKGRLEKISQEK
+410 AEKVRLEKISQKK
-423 QLQNTRIILFSVIGI
+423 QLQNTRIILFSVLGL
-438 LCVVIVFL
+438 LCIVVIFL

-456 EKSRDKLDEKNRILI
+456 HRAKNKLDEQNRTLI
-471 EAKEELRKAKEVAEQ
+471 KAEEELRKAKEVAEQ

-511 FSGVLVDMLDDK
+511 FSGVLVDMLDEK

-577 GTLFSPDTKLIF
+577 GASFDPGVKLIF
-589 KPACDE
+589 EPACDD

-601 YNYIVQVLD
+601 YNYIVQILD
-610 NLLSNASKFTH
+610 NLLGNASKFTH

-633 ETNQLIFT
+633 EENQLIFT
-641 VTDTGIGIPIDEQE
+641 VTDTGIGIPVEEQE
-655 HVFERFVKLDN
+655 RVFERFVKLDN

-686 GFLIIDREY
+686 GYLRIDKGY
-695 TQGTRFIF
+695 TQGTRVIF

>member
-1 MFIIYNER
+1 ML
-9 IKIVNSYTLQ
+9 K
-19 DKVIFYFMYKIYLYH
+19 
-34 PIIYNRQIDYDEK
+34 K
-47 TILACVFLQLV
+47 TILACVLLHLV
-58 LGTVFAQTVDSTH
+58 VGTISPQKIDSID
-71 IKNMHAYYKKHFSD
+71 IKSMRAYYKQYFND

-96 TLLDMAIRCNDT
+96 TLFDMAIRCNDT
-108 VMSKIALGAKLD
+108 VMAKIALGAKVD

-126 GENRTDSVIA
+126 GENRTDSIIA
-136 GVNRLKRFARSV
+136 GVNRLKQYARSV

-187 KEGKQE
+187 GEKKQG
-193 SIAECYYALANVYA
+193 SIAECYYALANVYT
-207 AKGLMKKSQEFM
+207 AKGLVKKSQEFM

-227 NTDVV
+227 NANVF

-249 LGEEEK
+249 LGEAEK

-261 KALKAVKSPYHA
+261 KALKTSKSTYHE
-273 VTANLVYVSLY
+273 VTAKLVYVSLY
-284 LAQGDTVA
+284 LAQGDTAA
-292 ARQALEKCR
+292 ARKALEECR
-301 QMYADEPSL
+301 QMYMGEPSM

-315 YLYDVEIDYD
+315 YLYDVEIDYN
-325 WKVGNYQKALNVLD
+325 WRVGNYNKALGVLD

-344 LKRKNNLATLM
+344 LRKKNNLTTLM
-355 QLRKT
+355 ALRKT

-393 EVATGEFATML
+393 EITTSEFATML
-404 NLQQLT
+404 NLQQLN
-410 AEKGRLEKISQEK
+410 AEKVRLEKISQKK
-423 QLQNTRIILFSVIGI
+423 QLQNTRTILFSVLGL
-438 LCVVIVFL
+438 LCIVVIFL

-456 EKSRDKLDEKNRILI
+456 HRAKNKLDEQNRTLI
-471 EAKEELRKAKEVAEQ
+471 KAEEELRKAKEVAEQ

-511 FSGVLVDMLDDK
+511 FSGVLVDMLDEK

-577 GTLFSPDTKLIF
+577 GASFDPGVRLIF
-589 KPACDE
+589 EPACDE

-610 NLLSNASKFTH
+610 NLLGNASKFTH

-633 ETNQLIFT
+633 EENQLIFT
-641 VTDTGIGIPIDEQE
+641 VTDTRIGIPVEEQE
-655 HVFERFVKLDN
+655 RVFERFVKLDN

-686 GFLIIDREY
+686 GYLRIDKGY
-695 TQGTRFIF
+695 TQGTRIIF

>member
-1 MFIIYNER
+1 ML
-9 IKIVNSYTLQ
+9 K
-19 DKVIFYFMYKIYLYH
+19 
-34 PIIYNRQIDYDEK
+34 K
-47 TILACVFLQLV
+47 TILACVLLHLV
-58 LGTVFAQTVDSTH
+58 VGTISPQKIDSID
-71 IKNMHAYYKKHFSD
+71 IKSMRAYYKQYFND

-96 TLLDMAIRCNDT
+96 TLFDMAIRCNDT
-108 VMSKIALGAKLD
+108 VMAKIALGAKVD

-126 GENRTDSVIA
+126 GENRTDSIIA
-136 GVNRLKRFARSV
+136 GVNRLKQYARSV

-187 KEGKQE
+187 GEKKQG
-193 SIAECYYALANVYA
+193 SIAECYYALANVYT
-207 AKGLMKKSQEFM
+207 AKGLVKKSQEFM

-227 NTDVV
+227 NANVF

-249 LGEEEK
+249 LGEAEK

-261 KALKAVKSPYHA
+261 KALKTSRSTYHE
-273 VTANLVYVSLY
+273 VTAKLVYVSLY
-284 LAQGDTVA
+284 LAQGDTAA
-292 ARQALEKCR
+292 ARKALEECR
-301 QMYADEPSL
+301 QMYMGEPSM

-315 YLYDVEIDYD
+315 YLYDVEIDYN
-325 WKVGNYQKALNVLD
+325 WRVGNYNKALSVLD
-339 ERETE
+339 ERENE
-344 LKRKNNLATLM
+344 LKKKNNLTTLM
-355 QLRKT
+355 ALRKT

-393 EVATGEFATML
+393 EITTSEFATML
-404 NLQQLT
+404 NLQQLN
-410 AEKGRLEKISQEK
+410 AEKVRLEKISQKK
-423 QLQNTRIILFSVIGI
+423 QLQNTRTILFSVLGL
-438 LCVVIVFL
+438 LCIVVIFL

-456 EKSRDKLDEKNRILI
+456 HRAKNKLDEQNRTLI
-471 EAKEELRKAKEVAEQ
+471 KAEEELRKAKEVAEQ

-511 FSGVLVDMLDDK
+511 FSGVLVDMLDEK

-577 GTLFSPDTKLIF
+577 GASFDPGVKLIF
-589 KPACDE
+589 EPACDE

-601 YNYIVQVLD
+601 YSYIVQVLD
-610 NLLSNASKFTH
+610 NLLGNASKFTH
-621 EGSVTLAYEVKK
+621 VGSVTLAYEVKK
-633 ETNQLIFT
+633 EDNQLIFT
-641 VTDTGIGIPIDEQE
+641 VTDTGIGIPVEEQE
-655 HVFERFVKLDN
+655 RVFERFVKLDN

-686 GFLIIDREY
+686 GYLRIDKGY
-695 TQGTRFIF
+695 TQGTRVIF

>member
-1 MFIIYNER
+1 ML
-9 IKIVNSYTLQ
+9 K
-19 DKVIFYFMYKIYLYH
+19 
-34 PIIYNRQIDYDEK
+34 K
-47 TILACVFLQLV
+47 TILACVLLHLV
-58 LGTVFAQTVDSTH
+58 VGTISPQKIDSID
-71 IKNMHAYYKKHFSD
+71 IKSMRAYYKQYFND

-96 TLLDMAIRCNDT
+96 TLFDMAIRCNDT
-108 VMSKIALGAKLD
+108 VMAKIALGAKVD

-126 GENRTDSVIA
+126 GENRTDSIIA
-136 GVNRLKRFARSV
+136 GVNRLKQYARSV

-187 KEGKQE
+187 GEKKQG
-193 SIAECYYALANVYA
+193 SIAECYYALANVYT
-207 AKGLMKKSQEFM
+207 AKGLVKKSQEFM

-227 NTDVV
+227 NANVF

-249 LGEEEK
+249 LGEAEK

-261 KALKAVKSPYHA
+261 KALKTSKSTYHE
-273 VTANLVYVSLY
+273 VTAKLVYVSLY
-284 LAQGDTVA
+284 LAQGDTAA
-292 ARQALEKCR
+292 ARKALEECR
-301 QMYADEPSL
+301 QMYMGEPSM

-315 YLYDVEIDYD
+315 YLYDVEIDYN
-325 WKVGNYQKALNVLD
+325 WRVGNYNKALGVLD

-344 LKRKNNLATLM
+344 LRKKNNLTTLM
-355 QLRKT
+355 ALRKT

-393 EVATGEFATML
+393 EITTSEFATML
-404 NLQQLT
+404 NLQQLN
-410 AEKGRLEKISQEK
+410 AEKVRLEKISQKK
-423 QLQNTRIILFSVIGI
+423 QLQNTRTILFSVLGL
-438 LCVVIVFL
+438 LCIVVIFL

-456 EKSRDKLDEKNRILI
+456 HRAKNKLDEQNRTLI
-471 EAKEELRKAKEVAEQ
+471 KAEEELRKAKEVAEQ

-511 FSGVLVDMLDDK
+511 FSGVLVDMLDEK

-577 GTLFSPDTKLIF
+577 GASFDPGVRLIF
-589 KPACDE
+589 EPACDE

-610 NLLSNASKFTH
+610 NLLGNASKFTH

-633 ETNQLIFT
+633 EENQLIFT
-641 VTDTGIGIPIDEQE
+641 VTDTGIGIPVEEQE
-655 HVFERFVKLDN
+655 RVFERFVKLDN

-686 GFLIIDREY
+686 GYLRIDKGY
-695 TQGTRFIF
+695 TQGTRIIF

>member
-1 MFIIYNER
+1 ML
-9 IKIVNSYTLQ
+9 K
-19 DKVIFYFMYKIYLYH
+19 
-34 PIIYNRQIDYDEK
+34 K
-47 TILACVFLQLV
+47 TILACVLLHLV
-58 LGTVFAQTVDSTH
+58 VGTISPQKIDSID
-71 IKNMHAYYKKHFSD
+71 IKSMRAYYKQYFND

-96 TLLDMAIRCNDT
+96 TLFDMAIRCNDT
-108 VMSKIALGAKLD
+108 VMAKIALGAKVD

-126 GENRTDSVIA
+126 GENRTDSIIA
-136 GVNRLKRFARSV
+136 GVNRLKQYARSV

-187 KEGKQE
+187 GEKKQG
-193 SIAECYYALANVYA
+193 SIAECYYALANVYT
-207 AKGLMKKSQEFM
+207 AKGLVKKSQEFM

-227 NTDVV
+227 NANVF

-249 LGEEEK
+249 LGEAEK

-261 KALKAVKSPYHA
+261 KALKTSRSTYHE
-273 VTANLVYVSLY
+273 VTAKLVYVSLY
-284 LAQGDTVA
+284 LAQGDTAA
-292 ARQALEKCR
+292 ARKALEECR
-301 QMYADEPSL
+301 QMYMGEPSM

-315 YLYDVEIDYD
+315 YLYDVEIDYN
-325 WKVGNYQKALNVLD
+325 WRVGNYNKALSVLD

-344 LKRKNNLATLM
+344 LRKKNNLTTLM
-355 QLRKT
+355 ALRKT

-393 EVATGEFATML
+393 EITTSEFATML
-404 NLQQLT
+404 NLQQLN
-410 AEKGRLEKISQEK
+410 AEKVRLEKISQKK
-423 QLQNTRIILFSVIGI
+423 QLQNTRTILFSVLGL
-438 LCVVIVFL
+438 LCIVVIFL

-456 EKSRDKLDEKNRILI
+456 HRAKNKLDEQNRTLI
-471 EAKEELRKAKEVAEQ
+471 KAEEELRKAKEVAEQ

-511 FSGVLVDMLDDK
+511 FSGVLVDMLDEK

-577 GTLFSPDTKLIF
+577 GASFDPGVKLIF
-589 KPACDE
+589 EPACDE

-601 YNYIVQVLD
+601 YSYIVQVLD
-610 NLLSNASKFTH
+610 NLLGNASKFTH
-621 EGSVTLAYEVKK
+621 VGSVTLAYEVKK
-633 ETNQLIFT
+633 EDNQLIFT
-641 VTDTGIGIPIDEQE
+641 VTDTGIGIPVEEQE
-655 HVFERFVKLDN
+655 RVFERFVKLVN

-686 GFLIIDREY
+686 GYLRIDKGY
-695 TQGTRFIF
+695 TQGTRVIF

>member
-1 MFIIYNER
+1 ML
-9 IKIVNSYTLQ
+9 K
-19 DKVIFYFMYKIYLYH
+19 
-34 PIIYNRQIDYDEK
+34 K
-47 TILACVFLQLV
+47 TILACVLFHLV
-58 LGTVFAQTVDSTH
+58 VGTISSQKIDS
-71 IKNMHAYYKKHFSD
+71 IDVKSMRAYYKQYFND

-96 TLLDMAIRCNDT
+96 TLFDMAIRCNDT
-108 VMSKIALGAKLD
+108 VMAKIALGAKVD

-126 GENRTDSVIA
+126 GENRTDSIIA
-136 GVNRLKRFARSV
+136 GVNRLKQYARSV

-160 RLVNYYIIQGEY
+160 RLVNYYITQGEY

-187 KEGKQE
+187 GEKKQG

-207 AKGLMKKSQEFM
+207 AKGLVKKSQEFM

-227 NTDVV
+227 NANVF

-242 AAKIYID
+242 VAKIYID
-249 LGEEEK
+249 LGEAEK

-261 KALKAVKSPYHA
+261 KALKTSKSTYHE
-273 VTANLVYVSLY
+273 VTAKLVYVSLY
-284 LAQGDTVA
+284 LAQGDTAA
-292 ARQALEKCR
+292 ARKALEECR
-301 QMYADEPSL
+301 QMYMEEPSM

-315 YLYDVEIDYD
+315 YLYDVEIDYN
-325 WKVGNYQKALNVLD
+325 WRVGNYNKALSVLD

-344 LKRKNNLATLM
+344 LRKKNNLTTLM
-355 QLRKT
+355 ALRKT

-393 EVATGEFATML
+393 EITTSEFATML
-404 NLQQLT
+404 NLQQLN
-410 AEKGRLEKISQEK
+410 AEKVRLEKISQKK
-423 QLQNTRIILFSVIGI
+423 QLQNTRIILFSVLGL
-438 LCVVIVFL
+438 LCIVVIFL

-456 EKSRDKLDEKNRILI
+456 HRAKNKLDEQNRTLI
-471 EAKEELRKAKEVAEQ
+471 KAEEELRKAKEVAEQ

-511 FSGVLVDMLDDK
+511 FSGVLVDMLDEK

-577 GTLFSPDTKLIF
+577 GASFDPGVKLLFE
-589 KPACDE
+589 PACDD

-610 NLLSNASKFTH
+610 NLLGNASKFTH

-633 ETNQLIFT
+633 EENQLIFT
-641 VTDTGIGIPIDEQE
+641 VTDTGIGIPVEEQE
-655 HVFERFVKLDN
+655 RVFERFVKLDN

-686 GFLIIDREY
+686 GYLRIDKGY
-695 TQGTRFIF
+695 TQGTRVIF

>member
-1 MFIIYNER
+1 ML
-9 IKIVNSYTLQ
+9 K
-19 DKVIFYFMYKIYLYH
+19 
-34 PIIYNRQIDYDEK
+34 K
-47 TILACVFLQLV
+47 TILACVLLHLV
-58 LGTVFAQTVDSTH
+58 VGTISPQKIDSID
-71 IKNMHAYYKKHFSD
+71 IKSMRAYYKQYFND

-96 TLLDMAIRCNDT
+96 TLFDMAIRCNDT
-108 VMSKIALGAKLD
+108 VMAKIALGAKVD

-126 GENRTDSVIA
+126 GENRTDSIIA
-136 GVNRLKRFARSV
+136 GVNRLKQYARSV

-187 KEGKQE
+187 GEKKQG
-193 SIAECYYALANVYA
+193 SIAECYYALANVYT
-207 AKGLMKKSQEFM
+207 AKGLVKKSQEFM

-227 NTDVV
+227 NANVF

-249 LGEEEK
+249 LGEAEK

-261 KALKAVKSPYHA
+261 KALKTSKSTYHE
-273 VTANLVYVSLY
+273 VTAKLVYVSLY
-284 LAQGDTVA
+284 LAQGDTAA
-292 ARQALEKCR
+292 ARKALEECR
-301 QMYADEPSL
+301 QMYMGEPSM

-315 YLYDVEIDYD
+315 YLYDVEIDYN
-325 WKVGNYQKALNVLD
+325 WRVGNYNKALSVLD

-344 LKRKNNLATLM
+344 LRKKNNLTTLM
-355 QLRKT
+355 ALRKT

-393 EVATGEFATML
+393 EITTSEFATML
-404 NLQQLT
+404 NLQQLN
-410 AEKGRLEKISQEK
+410 AEKVRLEKISQKK
-423 QLQNTRIILFSVIGI
+423 QLQNTRTILFSVLGL
-438 LCVVIVFL
+438 LCIVVIFL

-456 EKSRDKLDEKNRILI
+456 HRAKNKLDEQNRTLI
-471 EAKEELRKAKEVAEQ
+471 KAEEELRKAKEVAEQ

-511 FSGVLVDMLDDK
+511 FSGVLVDMLDEK

-577 GTLFSPDTKLIF
+577 GASFDPGVRLIF
-589 KPACDE
+589 EPACDE

-601 YNYIVQVLD
+601 YSYIVQVLD
-610 NLLSNASKFTH
+610 NLLRNASKFTH

-633 ETNQLIFT
+633 EENQLIFT
-641 VTDTGIGIPIDEQE
+641 VTDTGIGIPVEEQE
-655 HVFERFVKLDN
+655 RVFERFVKLDN

-686 GFLIIDREY
+686 GYLRIDKGY
-695 TQGTRFIF
+695 TQGTRIIF

>member
-1 MFIIYNER
+1 ML
-9 IKIVNSYTLQ
+9 K
-19 DKVIFYFMYKIYLYH
+19 
-34 PIIYNRQIDYDEK
+34 K
-47 TILACVFLQLV
+47 TILACVLLHLV
-58 LGTVFAQTVDSTH
+58 VGTISPQKIDSID
-71 IKNMHAYYKKHFSD
+71 IKSMRAYYKQYFND

-96 TLLDMAIRCNDT
+96 TLFDMAIRCNDT
-108 VMSKIALGAKLD
+108 VMAKIALGAKVD

-126 GENRTDSVIA
+126 GENRTDSIIA
-136 GVNRLKRFARSV
+136 GVNRLKQYARSV

-187 KEGKQE
+187 GEKKQG

-207 AKGLMKKSQEFM
+207 AKGLVKKSQEFM

-227 NTDVV
+227 NANVF

-249 LGEEEK
+249 LGEAEK

-261 KALKAVKSPYHA
+261 KALKTSKSTYHE
-273 VTANLVYVSLY
+273 VTAKLVYVSLY
-284 LAQGDTVA
+284 LAQGDTAA
-292 ARQALEKCR
+292 ARKALEECR
-301 QMYADEPSL
+301 QMYMGEPSM

-315 YLYDVEIDYD
+315 YLYDVEIDYN
-325 WKVGNYQKALNVLD
+325 WRVGNYNKALSVLD

-344 LKRKNNLATLM
+344 LRKKNNLTTLM
-355 QLRKT
+355 ALRKT

-393 EVATGEFATML
+393 EITTSEFATML
-404 NLQQLT
+404 NLQQLN
-410 AEKGRLEKISQEK
+410 AEKVRLEKISQKK
-423 QLQNTRIILFSVIGI
+423 QLQNTRTILFSVLGL
-438 LCVVIVFL
+438 LCIVVIFL

-456 EKSRDKLDEKNRILI
+456 HRAKNKLDEQNRTLI
-471 EAKEELRKAKEVAEQ
+471 KAEEELRKAKEVAEQ

-511 FSGVLVDMLDDK
+511 FSGVLVDMLDEK

-577 GTLFSPDTKLIF
+577 GASFDPGVRLIF
-589 KPACDE
+589 EPACDE

-601 YNYIVQVLD
+601 YSYIVQVLD
-610 NLLSNASKFTH
+610 NLLGDASKFTH

-633 ETNQLIFT
+633 EENQLIFT
-641 VTDTGIGIPIDEQE
+641 VTDTGIGIPVEEQE
-655 HVFERFVKLDN
+655 RVFERFVKLDN

-686 GFLIIDREY
+686 GYLRIDKGY
-695 TQGTRFIF
+695 TQGTRVIF

>member
-1 MFIIYNER
+1 ML
-9 IKIVNSYTLQ
+9 K
-19 DKVIFYFMYKIYLYH
+19 
-34 PIIYNRQIDYDEK
+34 K
-47 TILACVFLQLV
+47 TILACVLLHLV
-58 LGTVFAQTVDSTH
+58 VGTISPQKIDSID
-71 IKNMHAYYKKHFSD
+71 IKSMRAYYKQYFND

-96 TLLDMAIRCNDT
+96 TLFDMAIRCNDT
-108 VMSKIALGAKLD
+108 VMAKIALGAKVD

-126 GENRTDSVIA
+126 GENRTDSIIA
-136 GVNRLKRFARSV
+136 GVNRLKQYARSV

-187 KEGKQE
+187 GEKKQG
-193 SIAECYYALANVYA
+193 SIAECYYALANVYT
-207 AKGLMKKSQEFM
+207 AKGLVKKSQEFM

-227 NTDVV
+227 NANVF

-249 LGEEEK
+249 LGEAEK

-261 KALKAVKSPYHA
+261 KALKSSRSTYHE
-273 VTANLVYVSLY
+273 VTAKLVYVSLY
-284 LAQGDTVA
+284 LAQGDTAA
-292 ARQALEKCR
+292 ARKALEECR
-301 QMYADEPSL
+301 QMYMGEPSM

-315 YLYDVEIDYD
+315 YLYDVEIDYN
-325 WKVGNYQKALNVLD
+325 WRVGNYNKALSVLD

-344 LKRKNNLATLM
+344 LRKKNNLTTLM
-355 QLRKT
+355 ALRKT

-393 EVATGEFATML
+393 EITTSEFATML
-404 NLQQLT
+404 NLQQLN
-410 AEKGRLEKISQEK
+410 AEKVRLEKISQKK
-423 QLQNTRIILFSVIGI
+423 QLQNTRTILFSVLGL
-438 LCVVIVFL
+438 LCIVVIFL

-456 EKSRDKLDEKNRILI
+456 HRAKNKLDEQNRTLI
-471 EAKEELRKAKEVAEQ
+471 KAEEELRKAKEVAEQ

-511 FSGVLVDMLDDK
+511 FSGVLVDMLDEK

-577 GTLFSPDTKLIF
+577 GASFDPGVKLIF
-589 KPACDE
+589 EPACDE

-601 YNYIVQVLD
+601 YSYIVQVLD
-610 NLLSNASKFTH
+610 NLLGNASKFTH

-633 ETNQLIFT
+633 EENQLIFT
-641 VTDTGIGIPIDEQE
+641 VTDTGIGIPVEEQE
-655 HVFERFVKLDN
+655 RVFERFVKLDN

-686 GFLIIDREY
+686 GYLRIDKGY
-695 TQGTRFIF
+695 TQGTRVIF

>member
-1 MFIIYNER
+1 ML
-9 IKIVNSYTLQ
+9 K
-19 DKVIFYFMYKIYLYH
+19 
-34 PIIYNRQIDYDEK
+34 K
-47 TILACVFLQLV
+47 TILACVLLHLV
-58 LGTVFAQTVDSTH
+58 VGTISPQKIDSID
-71 IKNMHAYYKKHFSD
+71 IKSMRAYYKQYFND

-96 TLLDMAIRCNDT
+96 TLFDMAIRCNDT
-108 VMSKIALGAKLD
+108 VMAKIALGAKVD

-126 GENRTDSVIA
+126 GENRTDSIIA
-136 GVNRLKRFARSV
+136 GVNRLKQYARSV

-187 KEGKQE
+187 GEKKQG
-193 SIAECYYALANVYA
+193 SIAECYYALANVYT
-207 AKGLMKKSQEFM
+207 AKGLVKKSQEFM

-227 NTDVV
+227 NANVF

-249 LGEEEK
+249 LGEAEK

-261 KALKAVKSPYHA
+261 KALKTSKSTYHE
-273 VTANLVYVSLY
+273 VTAKLVYVSLY
-284 LAQGDTVA
+284 LAQGDTAA
-292 ARQALEKCR
+292 ARKALEECR
-301 QMYADEPSL
+301 QMYMGEPSM

-315 YLYDVEIDYD
+315 YLYDVEIDYN
-325 WKVGNYQKALNVLD
+325 WRVGNYNKALSVLD

-344 LKRKNNLATLM
+344 LRKKNNLTTLM
-355 QLRKT
+355 ALRKT

-380 FLLEQKKEKERNE
+380 FLLEQKKEKEKNE
-393 EVATGEFATML
+393 EITTSEFATML
-404 NLQQLT
+404 NLQQLN
-410 AEKGRLEKISQEK
+410 AEKVRLEKISQKK
-423 QLQNTRIILFSVIGI
+423 QLQNTRTILFSVLGL
-438 LCVVIVFL
+438 LCIVVIFL

-456 EKSRDKLDEKNRILI
+456 HRAKNKLDEQNRTLI
-471 EAKEELRKAKEVAEQ
+471 KAEEELRKAKEVAEQ

-511 FSGVLVDMLDDK
+511 FSGVLVDMLDEK

-577 GTLFSPDTKLIF
+577 GASFDPGVRLIF
-589 KPACDE
+589 EPACDE

-601 YNYIVQVLD
+601 YSYIVQVLD
-610 NLLSNASKFTH
+610 NLLGNASKFTH

-633 ETNQLIFT
+633 KEENQLIFT
-641 VTDTGIGIPIDEQE
+641 VTDTGIGIPVEEQE
-655 HVFERFVKLDN
+655 RVFERFVKLDN

-686 GFLIIDREY
+686 GYLRIDKGY
-695 TQGTRFIF
+695 TQGTRVIF

>member
-1 MFIIYNER
+1 M
-9 IKIVNSYTLQ
+9 
-19 DKVIFYFMYKIYLYH
+19 
-34 PIIYNRQIDYDEK
+34 
-47 TILACVFLQLV
+47 
-58 LGTVFAQTVDSTH
+58 
-71 IKNMHAYYKKHFSD
+71 
-85 PTDPIVLTASD
+85 
-96 TLLDMAIRCNDT
+96 
-108 VMSKIALGAKLD
+108 GAKVD

-126 GENRTDSVIA
+126 GENRTDSIIA
-136 GVNRLKRFARSV
+136 GVNRLKQYARSV

-187 KEGKQE
+187 GEKKQG
-193 SIAECYYALANVYA
+193 SIAECYYALANVYT
-207 AKGLMKKSQEFM
+207 AKGLVKKSQEFM

-227 NTDVV
+227 NANVF

-249 LGEEEK
+249 LGEAEK

-261 KALKAVKSPYHA
+261 KALKTSRSTYHE
-273 VTANLVYVSLY
+273 VTAKLVYVSLY
-284 LAQGDTVA
+284 LAQGDTAA
-292 ARQALEKCR
+292 ARKALEECR
-301 QMYADEPSL
+301 QMYMGEPSM

-315 YLYDVEIDYD
+315 YLYDVEIDYN
-325 WKVGNYQKALNVLD
+325 WRVGNYNKALSVLD

-344 LKRKNNLATLM
+344 LRKKNNLTTLM
-355 QLRKT
+355 ALRKT

-393 EVATGEFATML
+393 EITTSEFATML
-404 NLQQLT
+404 NLQQLN
-410 AEKGRLEKISQEK
+410 AEKVRLEKISQKK
-423 QLQNTRIILFSVIGI
+423 QLQNTRTILFSVLGL
-438 LCVVIVFL
+438 LCIVVIFL

-456 EKSRDKLDEKNRILI
+456 HRAKNKLDEQNRTLI
-471 EAKEELRKAKEVAEQ
+471 KAEEELRKAKEVAEQ

-511 FSGVLVDMLDDK
+511 FSGVLVDMLDEK

-577 GTLFSPDTKLIF
+577 GASFDPGVRLIF
-589 KPACDE
+589 EPACDE

-610 NLLSNASKFTH
+610 NLLGNASKFTH

-633 ETNQLIFT
+633 EENQLIFT
-641 VTDTGIGIPIDEQE
+641 VTDTGIGIPVEEQE
-655 HVFERFVKLDN
+655 RVFERFVKLDN

-686 GFLIIDREY
+686 GYLRIDKGY
-695 TQGTRFIF
+695 TQGTRIIF

>member
-1 MFIIYNER
+1 MM
-9 IKIVNSYTLQ
+9 K
-19 DKVIFYFMYKIYLYH
+19 
-34 PIIYNRQIDYDEK
+34 K

-261 KALKAVKSPYHA
+261 KALKAVKSPYHE

-325 WKVGNYQKALNVLD
+325 WKVGNFQKALNVLD
-339 ERETE
+339 ERETQ

-577 GTLFSPDTKLIF
+577 GTLFSPDTKLVF

>member
-1 MFIIYNER
+1 ML
-9 IKIVNSYTLQ
+9 K
-19 DKVIFYFMYKIYLYH
+19 
-34 PIIYNRQIDYDEK
+34 K
-47 TILACVFLQLV
+47 TILACVLLYLV
-58 LGTVFAQTVDSTH
+58 VGTISSQKTDSTD
-71 IKNMHAYYKKHFSD
+71 IKSMRAYYKQYFND

-96 TLLDMAIRCNDT
+96 TLFDMAIRCNDT
-108 VMSKIALGAKLD
+108 VMAKIALGAKVD

-126 GENRTDSVIA
+126 GENRTDSIIA
-136 GVNRLKRFARSV
+136 GVNRLKQYARSV

-187 KEGKQE
+187 GEKKQG

-207 AKGLMKKSQEFM
+207 AKGLVKKSQEFM

-227 NTDVV
+227 NANVF

-242 AAKIYID
+242 VAKIYID
-249 LGEEEK
+249 LGEAEK

-261 KALKAVKSPYHA
+261 KALKTSKSTYHE
-273 VTANLVYVSLY
+273 VTAKLVYVSLY
-284 LAQGDTVA
+284 LAQGDTAA
-292 ARQALEKCR
+292 ARKALEECR
-301 QMYADEPSL
+301 QMYMEEPSM

-315 YLYDVEIDYD
+315 YLYDVEIDYN
-325 WKVGNYQKALNVLD
+325 WRVGNYNKALSVLD

-344 LKRKNNLATLM
+344 LRKKNNLTTLM
-355 QLRKT
+355 ALRKT

-393 EVATGEFATML
+393 EITTSEFATML
-404 NLQQLT
+404 NLQQLN
-410 AEKGRLEKISQEK
+410 AEKVRLEKISQKK
-423 QLQNTRIILFSVIGI
+423 QLQNTRIILFSVLGL
-438 LCVVIVFL
+438 LCIVVIFL

-456 EKSRDKLDEKNRILI
+456 HRAKNKLDEQNRTLI
-471 EAKEELRKAKEVAEQ
+471 KAEEELRKAKEVAEQ

-511 FSGVLVDMLDDK
+511 FSGVLVDMLDEK

-577 GTLFSPDTKLIF
+577 GASFDPGVRLIF
-589 KPACDE
+589 EPACDD

-601 YNYIVQVLD
+601 YSYIVQVLD
-610 NLLSNASKFTH
+610 NLLGNASKFTH

-633 ETNQLIFT
+633 EENQLIFT
-641 VTDTGIGIPIDEQE
+641 VTDTGIGIPVEEQE
-655 HVFERFVKLDN
+655 RVFERFVKLDN

-686 GFLIIDREY
+686 GYLRIDKGY
-695 TQGTRFIF
+695 TQGTRVIF

>member
-1 MFIIYNER
+1 
-9 IKIVNSYTLQ
+9 
-19 DKVIFYFMYKIYLYH
+19 
-34 PIIYNRQIDYDEK
+34 
-47 TILACVFLQLV
+47 
-58 LGTVFAQTVDSTH
+58 
-71 IKNMHAYYKKHFSD
+71 
-85 PTDPIVLTASD
+85 
-96 TLLDMAIRCNDT
+96 MA
-108 VMSKIALGAKLD
+108 KIALGAKVD

-126 GENRTDSVIA
+126 GENRTDSIIA
-136 GVNRLKRFARSV
+136 GVNRLKQYARSV

-187 KEGKQE
+187 GEKKQG
-193 SIAECYYALANVYA
+193 SIAECYYALANVYT
-207 AKGLMKKSQEFM
+207 AKGLVKKSQEFM

-227 NTDVV
+227 NANVF

-249 LGEEEK
+249 LGEAEK

-261 KALKAVKSPYHA
+261 KALKTSKSTYHE
-273 VTANLVYVSLY
+273 VTAKLVYVSLY
-284 LAQGDTVA
+284 LAQGDTAA
-292 ARQALEKCR
+292 ARKALEECR
-301 QMYADEPSL
+301 QMYMEEPSM

-315 YLYDVEIDYD
+315 YLYDVEIDYN
-325 WKVGNYQKALNVLD
+325 WRVGDYNKALSVLD

-344 LKRKNNLATLM
+344 LRKKNNLTTLM
-355 QLRKT
+355 ALRKT

-393 EVATGEFATML
+393 EITTSEFATML
-404 NLQQLT
+404 NLQQLN
-410 AEKGRLEKISQEK
+410 AEKVRLEKISQKK
-423 QLQNTRIILFSVIGI
+423 QLQNTRTILFSVLGL
-438 LCVVIVFL
+438 LCIVVIFL

-456 EKSRDKLDEKNRILI
+456 HRAKNKLDEQNRTLI
-471 EAKEELRKAKEVAEQ
+471 KAEEELRKAKEVAEQ

-511 FSGVLVDMLDDK
+511 FSGVLVDMLDEK

-577 GTLFSPDTKLIF
+577 GASFDPGVRLIF
-589 KPACDE
+589 EPACDE

-610 NLLSNASKFTH
+610 NLLGNASKFTH

-633 ETNQLIFT
+633 EENQLIFT
-641 VTDTGIGIPIDEQE
+641 VTDTGIGIPVEEQE
-655 HVFERFVKLDN
+655 RVFERFVKLDN

-686 GFLIIDREY
+686 GYLRIDKGY
-695 TQGTRFIF
+695 TQGTRVIF

>member
-1 MFIIYNER
+1 MM
-9 IKIVNSYTLQ
+9 K
-19 DKVIFYFMYKIYLYH
+19 
-34 PIIYNRQIDYDEK
+34 K

-261 KALKAVKSPYHA
+261 KALKAVKSPYHE

-325 WKVGNYQKALNVLD
+325 WKVGNFQKALNVLD

-565 VNACCQASIDAA
+565 VNACCQASVDAA
-577 GTLFSPDTKLIF
+577 GASFDPGVKLVF
-589 KPACDE
+589 EPACDE

-610 NLLSNASKFTH
+610 NLLGNASKFTH

-633 ETNQLIFT
+633 EENQLIFT
-641 VTDTGIGIPIDEQE
+641 VTDTGIGIPVEEQE
-655 HVFERFVKLDN
+655 RVFERFVKLDN

-686 GFLIIDREY
+686 GYLMIDKGY
-695 TQGTRFIF
+695 TQGTRIIF

>member
-1 MFIIYNER
+1 MM
-9 IKIVNSYTLQ
+9 K
-19 DKVIFYFMYKIYLYH
+19 
-34 PIIYNRQIDYDEK
+34 K

-261 KALKAVKSPYHA
+261 KALKAVKSPYHE

-301 QMYADEPSL
+301 QMYAGEPSL

-325 WKVGNYQKALNVLD
+325 WKVGNFQKALNVLD

-438 LCVVIVFL
+438 LCVVVVFL

>member
-1 MFIIYNER
+1 M
-9 IKIVNSYTLQ
+9 
-19 DKVIFYFMYKIYLYH
+19 FYFIDKIYLYH
-34 PIIYNRQIDYDEK
+34 RITYNRQITYAEKK
-47 TILACVFLQLV
+47 TILACVLLHLV
-58 LGTVFAQTVDSTH
+58 VGTISPQKIDSID
-71 IKNMHAYYKKHFSD
+71 IKSMRAYYKQYFND

-96 TLLDMAIRCNDT
+96 TLFDMAIRCNDT
-108 VMSKIALGAKLD
+108 VMAKIALGAKVD

-126 GENRTDSVIA
+126 GENRTDSIIA
-136 GVNRLKRFARSV
+136 GVNRLKQYARSV

-187 KEGKQE
+187 GEKKQG
-193 SIAECYYALANVYA
+193 SIAECYYALANVYT
-207 AKGLMKKSQEFM
+207 AKGLVKKSQEFM

-227 NTDVV
+227 NANVF

-249 LGEEEK
+249 LGEAEK

-261 KALKAVKSPYHA
+261 KALKTSKSTYHE
-273 VTANLVYVSLY
+273 VTAKLVYVSLY
-284 LAQGDTVA
+284 FAQGDTAA
-292 ARQALEKCR
+292 ARKALEECR
-301 QMYADEPSL
+301 QMYMEEPSM

-315 YLYDVEIDYD
+315 YLYDVEIDYN
-325 WKVGNYQKALNVLD
+325 WRVGDYNKALSVLD

-344 LKRKNNLATLM
+344 LRKKNNLTTLM
-355 QLRKT
+355 ALRKT

-393 EVATGEFATML
+393 EITTSEFATML
-404 NLQQLT
+404 NLQQLN
-410 AEKGRLEKISQEK
+410 AEKVRLEKISQKK
-423 QLQNTRIILFSVIGI
+423 QLQNTRTILFSVLGL
-438 LCVVIVFL
+438 LCIVVIFL

-456 EKSRDKLDEKNRILI
+456 HRAKNKLDEQNRTLI
-471 EAKEELRKAKEVAEQ
+471 KAEEELRKAKEVAEQ

-511 FSGVLVDMLDDK
+511 FSGVLVDMLDEK

-577 GTLFSPDTKLIF
+577 GASFDPGVRLIF
-589 KPACDE
+589 EPACDE

-610 NLLSNASKFTH
+610 NLLGNASKFTH

-633 ETNQLIFT
+633 EENQLIFT
-641 VTDTGIGIPIDEQE
+641 VTDTGIGIPVEEQE
-655 HVFERFVKLDN
+655 RVFERFVKLDN

-686 GFLIIDREY
+686 GYLRIDKGY
-695 TQGTRFIF
+695 TQGTRVIF

>member
-1 MFIIYNER
+1 ML
-9 IKIVNSYTLQ
+9 K
-19 DKVIFYFMYKIYLYH
+19 
-34 PIIYNRQIDYDEK
+34 K
-47 TILACVFLQLV
+47 TILACVLLHLV
-58 LGTVFAQTVDSTH
+58 VGTISPQKIDSID
-71 IKNMHAYYKKHFSD
+71 IKSMRAYYKQYFND

-96 TLLDMAIRCNDT
+96 TLFDMAIRCNDT
-108 VMSKIALGAKLD
+108 VMAKIALGAKVD

-126 GENRTDSVIA
+126 GENRPDSIIA
-136 GVNRLKRFARSV
+136 GVNRLKQYARSV

-187 KEGKQE
+187 GEKKQG
-193 SIAECYYALANVYA
+193 SIAECYYALANVYT
-207 AKGLMKKSQEFM
+207 AKGLVKKSQEFM

-227 NTDVV
+227 NANVF

-249 LGEEEK
+249 LGEAEK

-261 KALKAVKSPYHA
+261 KALKTSRSTYHE
-273 VTANLVYVSLY
+273 VTAKLVYVSLY
-284 LAQGDTVA
+284 LAQGDTAA
-292 ARQALEKCR
+292 ARKALEECR
-301 QMYADEPSL
+301 QMYMGEPSM

-315 YLYDVEIDYD
+315 YLYDVEIDYN
-325 WKVGNYQKALNVLD
+325 WRVGNYNKALSVLD

-344 LKRKNNLATLM
+344 LRKKNNLTTLM
-355 QLRKT
+355 ALRKT

-393 EVATGEFATML
+393 EITTSEFATML
-404 NLQQLT
+404 NLQQLN
-410 AEKGRLEKISQEK
+410 AEKVRLEKISQKK
-423 QLQNTRIILFSVIGI
+423 QLQNTRTILFSVLGL
-438 LCVVIVFL
+438 LCIVVIFL

-456 EKSRDKLDEKNRILI
+456 HRAKNKLDEQNRTLI
-471 EAKEELRKAKEVAEQ
+471 KAEEELRKAKEVAEQ

-511 FSGVLVDMLDDK
+511 FSGVLVDMLDEK

-577 GTLFSPDTKLIF
+577 GASFDPGVKLIF
-589 KPACDE
+589 EPACDE

-601 YNYIVQVLD
+601 YSYIVQVLD
-610 NLLSNASKFTH
+610 NLLGNASKFTH

-633 ETNQLIFT
+633 EENQLIFT
-641 VTDTGIGIPIDEQE
+641 VTDTGIGIPVEEQE
-655 HVFERFVKLDN
+655 RVFERFVKLDN

-686 GFLIIDREY
+686 GYLRIDKGY
-695 TQGTRFIF
+695 TQGTRVIF